1 MESNLLACGV
11 LVSDFQ
17 AVLTKVKIGAAD
29 SKWVKL
35 RKALTSV
42 MKEKE
47 VKDLFANLEREKM
60 NLLLCV
66 GEIDT

>member
-1 MESNLLACGV
+1 MESNLLACGAF
-11 LVSDFQ
+11 VSEFQ
-17 AVLTKVKIGAAD
+17 AVLTKVKIGVAD

-35 RKALTSV
+35 RKAFTSV

>member
-1 MESNLLACGV
+1 MESNLLACEV
-11 LVSDFQ
+11 FVSEFQ
-17 AVLTKVKIGAAD
+17 AILTRVKIAAAD
-29 SKWVKL
+29 RKWVKS